1 MFELKRIVRFA
12 VGGTPAQAPTLP
24 NGYAGSPPMAG
35 LGAQYE
41 LEISCRGMLGQHTG
55 YLSDIKTIDRA
66 ARSTAIPLIAGA
78 FAGSPGVEAGEL
90 LPAIVAALAHELNG
104 LFSHVSW
111 NLTPY
116 YRVEMSASDTSTVLL
131 RQRFDFAAA
140 HRLHNP
146 ILSDQENRDLF
157 GKCNLP
163 SGHGHN
169 YQIEPCV
176 AAALDAD
183 GHQRFLLRQLEEITG
198 RVIIERFDHKHLNL
212 DAPEFAQPGGVNPTV
227 ENIARVCFD
236 LLAPHI
242 SRGGATLRNVTV
254 WETDRTSC
262 TYPA

>member
-1 MFELKRIVRFA
+1 M
-12 VGGTPAQAPTLP
+12 P
-24 NGYAGSPPMAG
+24 NGYAGNPPMVG
-35 LGAQYE
+35 LGAHYE
-41 LEISCRGMLGQHTG
+41 LEISCRGELGPHTG
-55 YLSDIKTIDRA
+55 YLSDIKVIDRA
-66 ARSTAIPLIAGA
+66 VRSAAVPLVSRAIAAP
-78 FAGSPGVEAGEL
+78 PGTEPGEL
-90 LPAIVAALAHELNG
+90 LPALVAALARELKG
-104 LFSHVSW
+104 LLAHVAW

-146 ILSDQENRDLF
+146 ALSDQENRDLF
-157 GKCNLP
+157 GKCNLA

-176 AAALDAD
+176 AVALDAD

-212 DAPEFAQPGGVNPTV
+212 DAPEFASPGGVNPTV

-236 LLAPHI
+236 LLEPHI
-242 SRGGATLRNVTV
+242 GRGGATLRDVTV